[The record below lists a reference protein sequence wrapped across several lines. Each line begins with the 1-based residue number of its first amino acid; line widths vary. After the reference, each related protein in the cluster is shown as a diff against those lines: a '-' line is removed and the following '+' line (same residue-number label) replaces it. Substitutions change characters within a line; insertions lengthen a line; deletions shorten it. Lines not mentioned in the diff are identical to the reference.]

1 MKIYIATPMYGGQ
14 CFGDY
19 TKSVIEL
26 STLLLANGH
35 DVIFDYVVNESLIT
49 RARNVLVDRF
59 LETDYDALLFI
70 DADQGFK
77 AEEVYKLINSG
88 KKVIGAISPMKQIN
102 WESAIIAKKY
112 GQSDLEDF
120 SGYFNVNFA
129 LGITEFSLDKVVE
142 VENVG
147 TGLLLIAREVFE
159 ELAPV
164 CLKYKKNSYGGV
176 INKSKDAPE
185 IVEYFSTSI
194 DNEGVLLSEDY
205 DFCAKWKSLGK
216 KIYVAPWVR
225 LTHIGTYVFS
235 GKFAETS
242 ALNSAIEASLKE
254 SELLESKPAKAVFE
268 D

>member
-49 RARNVLVDRF
+49 RARNLLVDRF

-112 GQSDLEDF
+112 GQSNLQDF

-129 LGITEFSLDKVVE
+129 LGVTEFSLDKVVE
-142 VENVG
+142 VDNIG

-164 CLKYKKNSYGGV
+164 CLKYKKSFDGGA
-176 INKSKDAPE
+176 IDKSKDAPE

-242 ALNSAIEASLKE
+242 ALNSAVEASLKE
-254 SELLESKPAKAVFE
+254 SEKENSNPKVVFE